1 MAGAVVEEE
10 EVIKIS
16 AKDIITIKAEA
27 INKASI
33 TLKTNRVTIKDTTK
47 VIVSIAKVKTN
58 SHTHRTTH
66 IKTLTIMEEGNL
78 DLAIRT
84 LAFVTPRIIL
94 ETVDNKVTLKSLT
107 KY

>member
-1 MAGAVVEEE
+1 MAGAAVEEE
-10 EVIKIS
+10 EVIKIT
-16 AKDIITIKAEA
+16 AKEIITINAEA

-66 IKTLTIMEEGNL
+66 IKTVTIMEKGNL